1 MLYEISP
8 WSPLAFLVC
17 LFRYLWLFIF
27 LPQNLVGLPD
37 NLHDISVL
45 TSDLGLETANDSYS
59 LVQDHQLGLGLFSL
73 KVIVA
78 NLPEFLERFIY
89 IPDPDPACNTQS

>member
-1 MLYEISP
+1 MKYLP
-8 WSPLAFLVC
+8 GHHQLFC
-17 LFRYLWLFIF
+17 LFCLGTCGYSFL

-73 KVIVA
+73 KVIVT
-78 NLPEFLERFIY
+78 NLPKFLERFIY
-89 IPDPDPACNTQS
+89 IPDPDPARNTQS